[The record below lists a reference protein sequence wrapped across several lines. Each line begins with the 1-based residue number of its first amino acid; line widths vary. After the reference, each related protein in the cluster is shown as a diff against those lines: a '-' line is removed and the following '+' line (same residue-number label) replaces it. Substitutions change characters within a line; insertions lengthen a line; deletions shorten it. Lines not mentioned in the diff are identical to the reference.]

1 MQYRENLGNQ
11 SVDMSK
17 VKCNIYAWIVVGKF
31 IQNQHLKTE
40 NSRLSNA
47 RNAMNYVH
55 ECMTCNAKNSR
66 E

>member
-1 MQYRENLGNQ
+1 
-11 SVDMSK
+11 
-17 VKCNIYAWIVVGKF
+17 VGKF